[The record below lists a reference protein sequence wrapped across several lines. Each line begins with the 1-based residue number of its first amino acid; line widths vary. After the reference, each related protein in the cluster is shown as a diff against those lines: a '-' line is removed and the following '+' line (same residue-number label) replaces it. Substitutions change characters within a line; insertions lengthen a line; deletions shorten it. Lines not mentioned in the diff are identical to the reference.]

1 MQTKFIAQLDKYKQN
16 QIKQDLKFFLK
27 EELELTDKEMEKE
40 LELAMSSRLSD
51 LKESIDINPYIN

>member
-27 EELELTDKEMEKE
+27 EELELTDEEMEKE